1 MWRVIGLSVCK
12 GAVGYVGNCQKLLT
26 EKQMRTLQN
35 TLREKLGMDVTS
47 LLESKAQVGDAE
59 T

>member
-1 MWRVIGLSVCK
+1 VCK
-12 GAVGYVGNCQKLLT
+12 GAVGYVGNCQKLLK

-35 TLREKLGMDVTS
+35 TLRKKLGIDVTS